1 MIDLILVALFCY
13 QINRM
18 AHERGL
24 ASMPFVLNYLAI
36 FFLAMIAFVSLLISY
51 MGKNVLQTPEGIK
64 AAMMFEPFA
73 IMFEIFLFIYF
84 RKKIQRAKVFNGN
97 EDDFTPPPS
106 SPNNKPKKDLSYFR

>member
-1 MIDLILVALFCY
+1 
-13 QINRM
+13 M

-24 ASMPFVLNYLAI
+24 PSMPFILNYLAI
-36 FFLAMIAFVSLLISY
+36 FFLAMITFVYFLFSY

-84 RKKIQRAKVFNGN
+84 RKKIQRAKVYNGN
-97 EDDFTPPPS
+97 EDDFTPPPPS
-106 SPNNKPKKDLSYFR
+106 SNNKPKKDLSYFR